1 MRVVVVGGGLA
12 GLFTASELLASGVD
26 VTLVEA
32 SPHPGGVARTVARN
46 GFSLEPGAGSFTLP
60 HPSLDA
66 ILDRARVGS
75 KPALGAR
82 SRYVFT
88 DGRLVAL
95 PPSPR
100 ALLAPILPLS
110 AKLRALGE
118 PLVPARAG
126 GDETLASFC
135 RRRFGARAGE
145 MLAWLMASGVYAG
158 DPERLEVKTAFPM
171 LEALERESGS
181 VIKGALQRRR
191 ARSRSGGRPQV
202 HVPVGGMASM
212 ADAIVSTLGDRFRPG
227 FAVSSVSR
235 EVGGWVV
242 SGPEWLSA
250 DEVVL
255 AVDPD
260 RAAAMVDDELAG
272 HLAGMPASPVV
283 VAGLGGHGA
292 FPGPPGFGV
301 LVGPG
306 SDLVT
311 LGVLFESEYAPE
323 RSQEGSWLLKVI
335 AGGATTPEVAEW
347 SDERLESVLIAE
359 MRSIFGSDFTVSFL
373 EVIRHRRGIP
383 QYEMGHDRRL
393 RDIER
398 LLGER
403 PGLHLAGWG
412 YRGVGVSGLATG
424 ATTLAGEIT
433 R

>member
-1 MRVVVVGGGLA
+1 MKVVVVGGGLA

-26 VTLVEA
+26 VTLLEA

-46 GFSLEPGAGSFTLP
+46 GFSVEPGAGSFTLP
-60 HPSLDA
+60 HQSLGA
-66 ILDRARVGS
+66 ILERARVGS

-88 DGRLVAL
+88 GGRLVEL
-95 PPSPR
+95 PPAPR
-100 ALLAPILPLS
+100 ALLTPILPLS

-118 PLVPARAG
+118 PLVQARSG

-158 DPERLEVKTAFPM
+158 DPRRLAVKTAFP
-171 LEALERESGS
+171 LLDVLERESGS

-191 ARSRSGGRPQV
+191 TRARSGEQPQV
-202 HVPVGGMASM
+202 HAPDGGMASM
-212 ADAIVSTLGDRFRPG
+212 ARAIANTLGERFRPS
-227 FAVSSVSR
+227 FAVNSISR
-235 EVGGWVV
+235 EPGGWVV
-242 SGPEWLSA
+242 SGPEQLRA
-250 DEVVL
+250 DRVVL

-272 HLAGMPASPVV
+272 HLTGMPASPVV
-283 VAGLGGHGA
+283 VAGLGGHGV

-306 SDLVT
+306 SGLVT

-323 RSQEGSWLLKVI
+323 RSPEGSWLLKVI
-335 AGGATTPEVAEW
+335 AGGAGTPEVAEW

-359 MRSIFGSDFTVSFL
+359 TGSILGSDFTMSFL
-373 EVIRHRRGIP
+373 ELVRHRRGIP
-383 QYEMGHDRRL
+383 QYEMGHARRL
-393 RDIER
+393 RDLGR
-398 LLGER
+398 LLEER
-403 PGLHLAGWG
+403 PGLHLIGWG
-412 YRGVGVSGLATG
+412 YRGVGVATLATE
-424 ATTLAGEIT
+424 ATTLTREIT
-433 R
+433 G